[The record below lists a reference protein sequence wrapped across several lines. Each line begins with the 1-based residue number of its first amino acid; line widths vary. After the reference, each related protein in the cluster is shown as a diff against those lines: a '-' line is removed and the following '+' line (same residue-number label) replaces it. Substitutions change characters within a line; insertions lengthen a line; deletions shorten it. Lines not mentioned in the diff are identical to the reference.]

1 MKKARIK
8 KKFILSLELDTLQA
22 LLQYSKI
29 VGDDETSFLIQR
41 QIRDKKI
48 KSIFND

>member
-1 MKKARIK
+1 MMARIIK
-8 KKFILSLELDTLQA
+8 RFILSLELNTLQI

-48 KSIFND
+48 KRVFNN